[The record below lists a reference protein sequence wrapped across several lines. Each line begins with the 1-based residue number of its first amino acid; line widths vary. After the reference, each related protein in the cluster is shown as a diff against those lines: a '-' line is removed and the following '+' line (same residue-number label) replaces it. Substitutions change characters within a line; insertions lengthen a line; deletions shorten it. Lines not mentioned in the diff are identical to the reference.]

1 MFIVDIE
8 TVDRNA
14 KQGIEFT
21 GNTKTK
27 IILDKKSNRWTAVS
41 LKDESVIMTLDT
53 WVTIKAEEVI
63 DKKIYND

>member
-1 MFIVDIE
+1 MFIIDIE
-8 TVDRNA
+8 NVDRNA

-53 WVTIKAEEVI
+53 WVTMRAEEVI